1 MIKYLILLL
10 FSFTLFAS
18 QNVPASLKPKADLE
32 SISKYGIKFG
42 SGKNSDIYVFIDPL
56 CKYSRELMKKINSN
70 KMLQLTNTYHIFLYR
85 LPRLDS
91 QKTMEYILESKDP
104 KEALISV
111 MIDEDVVDLGKFE
124 AKEETKKI
132 LEEISKVAQ
141 TLEMTQR
148 PYMISFDKD
157 SPFCRVSE
165 GSASCLEEL
174 EGTSKNP

>member
-1 MIKYLILLL
+1 MIKYLMLLL

-18 QNVPASLKPKADLE
+18 QNMPVSQKPKADLE
-32 SISKYGIKFG
+32 SISKYAIKFG
-42 SGKNSDIYVFIDPL
+42 SGKNSDIYVFVDPL
-56 CKYSRELMKKINSN
+56 CKYSRELMKKINNN

-85 LPRLDS
+85 LPRLES

-111 MIDEDVVDLGKFE
+111 MIDEEVLDLGGFE
-124 AKEETKKI
+124 AKGDAKEILQKI
-132 LEEISKVAQ
+132 SQVAQ

-157 SPFCRVSE
+157 SPYCRVSE
-165 GSASCLEEL
+165 GSASCLEEI
-174 EGTSKNP
+174 E